1 MCTHLVGTALLSR
14 TFRKLQMLP
23 ELMDAGDD
31 ERLSLGFAL
40 R

>member
-1 MCTHLVGTALLSR
+1 MHLIKTVLLSC
-14 TFRKLQMLP
+14 TFYKLQMLP
-23 ELMDAGDD
+23 ELMYARDD